1 MTDSRHYNSLQC
13 TKLHNARLGQQ
24 HNLSFWQD
32 DVTLPRDDA
41 ALPQDANYARGL
53 IKSSITLTPVKCNY
67 LNMFAGTQC

>member
-1 MTDSRHYNSLQC
+1 MTDRAFTIIHCNAQ
-13 TKLHNARLGQQ
+13 KLHNARLGQQ

-53 IKSSITLTPVKCNY
+53 IITCDRKL
-67 LNMFAGTQC
+67 